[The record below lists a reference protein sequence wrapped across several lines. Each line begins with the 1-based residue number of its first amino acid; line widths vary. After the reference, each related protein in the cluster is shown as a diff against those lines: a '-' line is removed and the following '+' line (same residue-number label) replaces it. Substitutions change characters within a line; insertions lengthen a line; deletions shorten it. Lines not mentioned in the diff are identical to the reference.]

1 MNQGDFTG
9 LPITG
14 AINSARNQALTATDA
29 ARDAQRQAASNQ
41 SDIQLLQ
48 KVASQQD
55 QNATQTA
62 TDLADEVNARKAA
75 DTGLQSQ
82 IDTHTQQIQTN
93 ADGVAKNAADIA
105 GVDAHLKS
113 TDGVVVDNSHR
124 LTAVEGKVTSN
135 ATDIAT
141 NKQAI
146 TDEATARQ
154 AADAGLQTQVTDNK
168 ADADNKFKI
177 INDASV
183 QRARIVDG
191 KLADEATARQ
201 TADAGL
207 QTQVTDNKAAQ
218 EQGDAALQTQV
229 TDNKANA
236 DAKFKIINDASVQ
249 RARVVDG
256 KLADEAT
263 ARQTADAGL
272 QTQVTDN
279 KAAQEQGDAALQTQV
294 TDNKANADAKFK
306 IVNDAATQ
314 RARIVDGKLA
324 DETTARQA
332 ADAGLQTQVTD
343 NKAAAD
349 NKFKIVNDAAAQRAR
364 VVDAALNTKVDTKTF
379 ADDQTRQDTA
389 LASHETRIASNADG
403 IKSLDTQ
410 LNREHRTAESRAA
423 AQANVDADH
432 DTRITHNTSA
442 IATETQQRQ
451 SQFTTLSAGVK
462 QAQDTGAYAQKRADD
477 AYAHTEANRQALNA
491 TNKRVADNT
500 ATIAN
505 HEQRISALES
515 ENSANFGKL
524 KSEVDQNRKRAS
536 AGIAGVAAMANI
548 PQVIQGQTFS
558 VGAGMGNTDGES
570 ALAVGMSARASEHVV
585 VKASVSNDTQHNFVV
600 GAGVSYGW

>member
-1 MNQGDFTG
+1 
-9 LPITG
+9 
-14 AINSARNQALTATDA
+14 
-29 ARDAQRQAASNQ
+29 
-41 SDIQLLQ
+41 
-48 KVASQQD
+48 
-55 QNATQTA
+55 
-62 TDLADEVNARKAA
+62 
-75 DTGLQSQ
+75 
-82 IDTHTQQIQTN
+82 
-93 ADGVAKNAADIA
+93 
-105 GVDAHLKS
+105 
-113 TDGVVVDNSHR
+113 
-124 LTAVEGKVTSN
+124 
-135 ATDIAT
+135 
-141 NKQAI
+141 
-146 TDEATARQ
+146 
-154 AADAGLQTQVTDNK
+154 
-168 ADADNKFKI
+168 
-177 INDASV
+177 
-183 QRARIVDG
+183 
-191 KLADEATARQ
+191 
-201 TADAGL
+201 
-207 QTQVTDNKAAQ
+207 
-218 EQGDAALQTQV
+218 
-229 TDNKANA
+229 
-236 DAKFKIINDASVQ
+236 
-249 RARVVDG
+249 
-256 KLADEAT
+256 
-263 ARQTADAGL
+263 ADAGL

-306 IVNDAATQ
+306 IVNDAAAQ

-324 DETTARQA
+324 DETTARQT

-343 NKAAAD
+343 NKADAD
-349 NKFKIVNDAAAQRAR
+349 SKFKIVSDAAAQRAR
-364 VVDAALNTKVDTKTF
+364 VVDAALDTKVDTKTF
-379 ADDQTRQDTA
+379 ADDQARQDSA
-389 LASHETRIASNADG
+389 LAKTVSTQAATDAAQDKHTAVVEHTANTNHTQLAAHETRIASNADG

-477 AYAHTEANRQALNA
+477 AYARTEANRQALNA

-558 VGAGMGNTDGES
+558 VGAGVGDTDGES
-570 ALAVGMSARASEHVV
+570 AVAVGMSARASEHVV

>member
-1 MNQGDFTG
+1 MIQVSKNLQSEIDTKVEKTVFADDQKRQDDALAKTVS
-9 LPITG
+9 T
-14 AINSARNQALTATDA
+14 QAATDA
-29 ARDAQRQAASNQ
+29 A
-41 SDIQLLQ
+41 
-48 KVASQQD
+48 QD
-55 QNATQTA
+55 KHTAVVEQTA
-62 TDLADEVNARKAA
+62 N
-75 DTGLQSQ
+75 
-82 IDTHTQQIQTN
+82 TN
-93 ADGVAKNAADIA
+93 HNQLV
-105 GVDAHLKS
+105 
-113 TDGVVVDNSHR
+113 
-124 LTAVEGKVTSN
+124 
-135 ATDIAT
+135 
-141 NKQAI
+141 
-146 TDEATARQ
+146 
-154 AADAGLQTQVTDNK
+154 
-168 ADADNKFKI
+168 
-177 INDASV
+177 
-183 QRARIVDG
+183 
-191 KLADEATARQ
+191 
-201 TADAGL
+201 
-207 QTQVTDNKAAQ
+207 
-218 EQGDAALQTQV
+218 
-229 TDNKANA
+229 
-236 DAKFKIINDASVQ
+236 
-249 RARVVDG
+249 
-256 KLADEAT
+256 
-263 ARQTADAGL
+263 
-272 QTQVTDN
+272 
-279 KAAQEQGDAALQTQV
+279 
-294 TDNKANADAKFK
+294 
-306 IVNDAATQ
+306 
-314 RARIVDGKLA
+314 
-324 DETTARQA
+324 
-332 ADAGLQTQVTD
+332 
-343 NKAAAD
+343 
-349 NKFKIVNDAAAQRAR
+349 
-364 VVDAALNTKVDTKTF
+364 
-379 ADDQTRQDTA
+379 
-389 LASHETRIASNADG
+389 SHETRIASNADG

>member
-1 MNQGDFTG
+1 MNKSIVAVAVATTLISTAASAAVFGD
-9 LPITG
+9 
-14 AINSARNQALTATDA
+14 QTASTDYDKAQDA
-29 ARDAQRQAASNQ
+29 A
-41 SDIQLLQ
+41 IT
-48 KVASQQD
+48 
-55 QNATQTA
+55 ATQTIVNHAYDRTQVLESHAVDADKTLADHETRLAQNEHGVNENA
-62 TDLADEVNARKAA
+62 TDIANETAARTAA
-75 DTGLQSQ
+75 DAGLQKQ
-82 IDTHTQQIQTN
+82 VDANTQQI
-93 ADGVAKNAADIA
+93 ASSAGGVAKNAADIA
-105 GVDAHLKS
+105 
-113 TDGVVVDNSHR
+113 
-124 LTAVEGKVTSN
+124 
-135 ATDIAT
+135 
-141 NKQAI
+141 
-146 TDEATARQ
+146 DEAAARQ
-154 AADAGLQTQVTDNK
+154 AADAGLQTDVADNK

-379 ADDQTRQDTA
+379 ADDQARQDTA
-389 LASHETRIASNADG
+389 LASHETRIASNADD

-410 LNREHRTAESRAA
+410 LNREHRTAETRAA
-423 AQANVDADH
+423 DQANVDADH

-477 AYAHTEANRQALNA
+477 AYARTEANRQALNA

-558 VGAGMGNTDGES
+558 VGAGVGDTDGES
-570 ALAVGMSARASEHVV
+570 AVAVGMSARASEHVV

>member
-1 MNQGDFTG
+1 AN
-9 LPITG
+9 
-14 AINSARNQALTATDA
+14 
-29 ARDAQRQAASNQ
+29 
-41 SDIQLLQ
+41 
-48 KVASQQD
+48 
-55 QNATQTA
+55 
-62 TDLADEVNARKAA
+62 
-75 DTGLQSQ
+75 
-82 IDTHTQQIQTN
+82 TQQI
-93 ADGVAKNAADIA
+93 ASSAGGVAKNAADIA
-105 GVDAHLKS
+105 
-113 TDGVVVDNSHR
+113 
-124 LTAVEGKVTSN
+124 
-135 ATDIAT
+135 
-141 NKQAI
+141 
-146 TDEATARQ
+146 DEAAARQ
-154 AADAGLQTQVTDNK
+154 AADAGLQTDVADNK

-477 AYAHTEANRQALNA
+477 AYARTEANRQALNA

-558 VGAGMGNTDGES
+558 VGAGVGDTDGES
-570 ALAVGMSARASEHVV
+570 AVAVGMSARASEHVV